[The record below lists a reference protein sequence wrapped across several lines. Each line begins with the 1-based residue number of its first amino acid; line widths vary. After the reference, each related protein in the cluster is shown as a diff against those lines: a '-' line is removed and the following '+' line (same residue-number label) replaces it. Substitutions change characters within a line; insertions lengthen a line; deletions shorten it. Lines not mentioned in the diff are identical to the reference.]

1 MVKKRYI
8 ISFAAALIIIIVT
21 LLIIG
26 ESNQGKQKS
35 INIDLYYFNEEN
47 TALASENTNI
57 EYEDKDELVRIVLDK
72 LLQGP
77 SNSKNKPLFNTD
89 VQILSITQDGK
100 NVTIDFS
107 ENYLTKDDSRD
118 SLTVYAIVK
127 SLCQLK
133 TVNRV
138 MVTVDGNEIIA
149 SDGTTL
155 GFISNDDMDFE
166 SDTTTQDSTVLTLYF
181 ADLDSDK
188 LISEKRTIKITD
200 TVPTEQ
206 YVVNELIKGTQ
217 YPDIARNVISSDT
230 VLVSAQTTD
239 NTCFVNFKSGFVE
252 KNAKDN
258 TNDELVIYSIVNS
271 LCELKDVSFVQFLVD
286 GKKIEKFGNMN
297 FTDFFIKN
305 EALIES

>member
-8 ISFAAALIIIIVT
+8 FSFVAALIIIAVT

-26 ESNQGKQKS
+26 ESNQNKQKS

-47 TALASENTNI
+47 TALASENRNI
-57 EYEDKDELVRIVLDK
+57 EYEDKDELVNIVLEK

-77 SNSKNKPLFNTD
+77 SDSKNKPLFNTD
-89 VQILSITQDGK
+89 VQIQSVIQDRK
-100 NVTIDFS
+100 NVTVDFS

-133 TVNRV
+133 TVDRV
-138 MVTVDGNEIIA
+138 KVTVDGNEIIS

-166 SDTTTQDSTVLTLYF
+166 SDSTTKDSTVLTLYF
-181 ADLDSDK
+181 ADKNTDK
-188 LISEKRTIKITD
+188 LISEKRTITITD

-217 YPDIARNVISSDT
+217 YSDMARNIISSDT
-230 VLVSAQTTD
+230 VLISAQTTD
-239 NTCFVNFKSGFVE
+239 NTCFVNFKSGFIE
-252 KNAKDN
+252 KNAKDD
-258 TNDELVIYSIVNS
+258 TNNELVIYSIVNS
-271 LCELKDVSFVQFLVD
+271 LCELKDVNFVQFLID
-286 GKKIEKFGNMN
+286 GKKTEKFGNIN

-305 EALIES
+305 TDIIK

>member
-8 ISFAAALIIIIVT
+8 FSFVAALIIIAVT

-26 ESNQGKQKS
+26 ESNQNKQKS

-47 TALASENTNI
+47 TALASENRNI
-57 EYEDKDELVRIVLDK
+57 EYEDKDELVNIVLEK

-77 SNSKNKPLFNTD
+77 SDSKNKPLFNTD
-89 VQILSITQDGK
+89 VQIQSVIQDRK
-100 NVTIDFS
+100 DVTVDFS

-138 MVTVDGNEIIA
+138 KVTVDGNEIIS

-166 SDTTTQDSTVLTLYF
+166 SDSTTKDSTVLTLYF
-181 ADLDSDK
+181 ADKNSDK
-188 LISEKRTIKITD
+188 LISEKRTITITD

-217 YPDIARNVISSDT
+217 YSDMARNIISSDT
-230 VLVSAQTTD
+230 VLISAQTTD
-239 NTCFVNFKSGFVE
+239 NTCFVNFKSGFIE
-252 KNAKDN
+252 KNAKDD
-258 TNDELVIYSIVNS
+258 TNNELVIYSIVNS
-271 LCELKDVSFVQFLVD
+271 LCELKDVNFVQFLID
-286 GKKIEKFGNMN
+286 GKKTEKFGNIN

-305 EALIES
+305 TDIIK

>member
-8 ISFAAALIIIIVT
+8 ISFAAALIIILVT
-21 LLIIG
+21 MLIIS
-26 ESNQGKQKS
+26 ESNQNKQKS

-57 EYEDKDELVRIVLDK
+57 KYEDNDELIEIVLDK

-77 SNSKNKPLFNTD
+77 SDSKNKPLFNTD
-89 VQILSITQDGK
+89 VQILSVIQDGK
-100 NVTIDFS
+100 DITVDFS

-133 TVNRV
+133 MVNRV
-138 MVTVDGNEIIA
+138 KVTVDGNEIVS

-166 SDTTTQDSTVLTLYF
+166 SDTTTTLYF
-181 ADLDSDK
+181 ADKESNK

-217 YPDIARNVISSDT
+217 YSDIARNVISSDT
-230 VLVSAQTTD
+230 VLISAQTTD
-239 NTCFVNFKSGFVE
+239 DTCFVNFKSGFIE
-252 KNAKDN
+252 KNAKDD
-258 TNDELVIYSIVNS
+258 TNNELVIYSIVNS
-271 LCELKDVSFVQFLVD
+271 LCELKDVSFVQFLID
-286 GKKIEKFGNMN
+286 GKKTDKFGNIN
-297 FTDFFIKN
+297 FTDFFIENTDLVEK
-305 EALIES
+305 